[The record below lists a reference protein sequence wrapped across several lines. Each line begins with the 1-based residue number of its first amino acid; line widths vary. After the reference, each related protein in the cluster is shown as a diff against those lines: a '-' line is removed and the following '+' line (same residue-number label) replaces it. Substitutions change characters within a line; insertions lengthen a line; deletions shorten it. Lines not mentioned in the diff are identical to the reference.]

1 MRSPRWWPAALAA
14 LLGAL
19 IAACGSGAPA
29 THRRPHTTPQEAT
42 LRGALLQVRGTT
54 LVVQEGAG
62 PATVR
67 VTFAPMA
74 TPIYAV
80 TSATPSAIQPGSC
93 AAVQGER
100 DASGLVAASGVVV
113 ASSVDDAC
121 PAGVEPPPPRAADPG
136 PSPSP
141 TPPPASPGPGPVV
154 FSGQVL
160 SLGGGAISIGAQQ
173 GDPQVVV
180 LSPGVQLFL
189 FQPSGPAALA
199 VPSCVVVQGTR
210 SRNTIAAHRIVDWP
224 PGTQC

>member
-1 MRSPRWWPAALAA
+1 MRSPRWWPAAPALAA

-19 IAACGSGAPA
+19 IAACGSSAAAA

-42 LRGALLQVRGTT
+42 LRGALLQVRAGT
-54 LVVQEGAG
+54 LVVQERAG

-100 DASGLVAASGVVV
+100 DASGVVAASVVV
-113 ASSVDDAC
+113 VTSSVDDAC
-121 PAGVEPPPPRAADPG
+121 PAGVEPLPPGAADPG

-141 TPPPASPGPGPVV
+141 PPASPGPVV
-154 FSGQVL
+154 LSGQVV
-160 SLGGGAISIGAQQ
+160 SLGGGAISIGAQS

-180 LSPGVQLFL
+180 LPPGVQLFL

-210 SRNTIAAHRIVDWP
+210 SRGTIAAHRIVDWP
-224 PGTQC
+224 PATRC